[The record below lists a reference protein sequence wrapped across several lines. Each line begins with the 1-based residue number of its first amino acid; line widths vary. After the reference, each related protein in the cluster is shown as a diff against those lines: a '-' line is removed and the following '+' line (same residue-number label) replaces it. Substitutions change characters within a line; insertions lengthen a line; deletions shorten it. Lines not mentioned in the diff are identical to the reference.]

1 MNDGAKKILVGTL
14 WSVLDPLVREEIEN
28 QGNERARFRKIPAL
42 DENDERSPYQDPR
55 YAGIDKKDLP
65 LTESLQDCI
74 NRLLPFYQ
82 NNILKAFETND
93 TVLVVAHGNSLR
105 GIVKTLKNMTNEEII
120 KFNIPTGIPYL
131 FELNDDL
138 TLQNDRFL
146 ADPETLQKL
155 MDEVANQG
163 NKK

>member
-1 MNDGAKKILVGTL
+1 
-14 WSVLDPLVREEIEN
+14 
-28 QGNERARFRKIPAL
+28 
-42 DENDERSPYQDPR
+42 
-55 YAGIDKKDLP
+55 
-65 LTESLQDCI
+65 
-74 NRLLPFYQ
+74 
-82 NNILKAFETND
+82 
-93 TVLVVAHGNSLR
+93 
-105 GIVKTLKNMTNEEII
+105 MTNEEII